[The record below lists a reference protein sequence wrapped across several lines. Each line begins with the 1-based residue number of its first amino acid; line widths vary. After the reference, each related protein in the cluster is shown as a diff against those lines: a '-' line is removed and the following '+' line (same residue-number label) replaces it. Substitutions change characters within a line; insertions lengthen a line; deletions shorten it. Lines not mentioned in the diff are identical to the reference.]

1 MSKLELYNIYA
12 GYEESKPVLKDISF
26 FVEKGEFIVLLGTSG
41 CGKTT
46 ILNLIAG
53 MIPISAGEL
62 YIDGVKSNDTPP
74 RKRNI
79 AMVFQNY
86 ALYPTMTAYENIAFP
101 LQNAHYKKKDIDS
114 SVKSIAVE
122 LGIDDLL
129 ERKPAE
135 MSGGQQQRVAIARAL
150 VRKPSL
156 LLMDEP
162 LSNLDSALRNQL
174 RFEIKKLHKSI
185 GATIVYVTH
194 DQAEALTLAS
204 RIILLSNGMIQQ
216 ILATI
221 SLHSIH
227 SERLKNIISSIFY
240 FPCITSPVV
249 YTLFYKQLAYSDGLL
264 SNTLVNLGIVDSGF
278 NLLQDELL
286 SKIYLSIICIWAWSG
301 FYIII
306 LYSAVEGIDHKIY
319 LSAQLDGANTIC
331 IYRRIIIPLV
341 RPVLLLIITLCTCST
356 FQLYVEIALI
366 TKGGPGESTYTLSL
380 YLYRKEFTY
389 LADYGYSSAI
399 GISIML
405 LNALFSLLI
414 IKIRKK

>member
-1 MSKLELYNIYA
+1 MLLFVVPIFYSLWLSFHTGELKNLYFFGIGN
-12 GYEESKPVLKDISF
+12 YERMINDRTYQITLLNSI
-26 FVEKGEFIVLLGTSG
+26 EFVLLIVP
-41 CGKTT
+41 T
-46 ILNLIAG
+46 IIV
-53 MIPISAGEL
+53 IS
-62 YIDGVKSNDTPP
+62 
-74 RKRNI
+74 
-79 AMVFQNY
+79 
-86 ALYPTMTAYENIAFP
+86 
-101 LQNAHYKKKDIDS
+101 
-114 SVKSIAVE
+114 
-122 LGIDDLL
+122 
-129 ERKPAE
+129 
-135 MSGGQQQRVAIARAL
+135 
-150 VRKPSL
+150 
-156 LLMDEP
+156 
-162 LSNLDSALRNQL
+162 
-174 RFEIKKLHKSI
+174 
-185 GATIVYVTH
+185 
-194 DQAEALTLAS
+194 
-204 RIILLSNGMIQQ
+204 

-331 IYRRIIIPLV
+331 IYSRIIIPLV

-380 YLYRKEFTY
+380 YLYRKVFTY

>member
-1 MSKLELYNIYA
+1 MQPRMSRKHNICNSKILFIIPSLIIVMLLFVVPIFYSLWLSFHTGELKNLY
-12 GYEESKPVLKDISF
+12 F
-26 FVEKGEFIVLLGTSG
+26 FGIGNYKRMINDRTYQITLLNSIEFVLLIVP
-41 CGKTT
+41 T
-46 ILNLIAG
+46 IIV
-53 MIPISAGEL
+53 IS
-62 YIDGVKSNDTPP
+62 
-74 RKRNI
+74 
-79 AMVFQNY
+79 
-86 ALYPTMTAYENIAFP
+86 
-101 LQNAHYKKKDIDS
+101 
-114 SVKSIAVE
+114 
-122 LGIDDLL
+122 
-129 ERKPAE
+129 
-135 MSGGQQQRVAIARAL
+135 
-150 VRKPSL
+150 
-156 LLMDEP
+156 
-162 LSNLDSALRNQL
+162 
-174 RFEIKKLHKSI
+174 
-185 GATIVYVTH
+185 
-194 DQAEALTLAS
+194 
-204 RIILLSNGMIQQ
+204 

-331 IYRRIIIPLV
+331 IYRRIIILLV

-380 YLYRKEFTY
+380 YLYRKVFTY